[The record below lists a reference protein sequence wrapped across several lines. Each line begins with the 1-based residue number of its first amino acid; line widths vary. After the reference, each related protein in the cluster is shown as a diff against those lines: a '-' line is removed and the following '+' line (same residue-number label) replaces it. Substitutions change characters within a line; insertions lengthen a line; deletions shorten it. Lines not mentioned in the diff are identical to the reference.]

1 MTGAVRPEP
10 TNTLPDGVRAMWLC
24 EDAIAVLVLAGVAF
38 GIAAAVEALMPWLP
52 LVAAAG
58 GLAHVVL
65 VPRERHRRYRW
76 ELHEEELDLLAG
88 VLSVTRTIVPITR
101 VQHVSVERS
110 GWTNIFNVVRL
121 NVHTAA
127 GKTTIP
133 GLHPTRAG
141 VVRDEI
147 LSRLRTPDDL

>member
-1 MTGAVRPEP
+1 
-10 TNTLPDGVRAMWLC
+10 MWLS
-24 EDAIAVLVLAGVAF
+24 EAAISALVGVGIAF
-38 GIAAAVEALMPWLP
+38 AIAAAIGALMPWLP
-52 LVAAAG
+52 LAIAVA

-76 ELHEEELDLLAG
+76 ELHEEDLDLLDG
-88 VLSVTRTIVPITR
+88 VLRVTRTIVPITR
-101 VQHVSVERS
+101 IQHVSVERS

-147 LSRLRTPDDL
+147 LARLRTPDDL